1 MFAAGRYIHQ
11 TADGRRRPAAKSENS
26 FGISKLILLERQLY
40 IIMRMYLLFP
50 KHPKESRDT
59 VAVSYKKLWH
69 ILLDKNMKK
78 KQLQQAAKLT
88 GYAMNKLSRNEA
100 VTTDVLAKVCLALD
114 CTPDDIMEIL
124 PDDEE

>member
-1 MFAAGRYIHQ
+1 
-11 TADGRRRPAAKSENS
+11 
-26 FGISKLILLERQLY
+26 
-40 IIMRMYLLFP
+40 
-50 KHPKESRDT
+50 

-100 VTTDVLAKVCLALD
+100 VTTDVLAKVCRALD